1 MDFLEDTYNFQALL
15 KEKRNRN
22 CKIHIV
28 IFQSISKMLT
38 VVGYGKNSSE
48 ELRIIVPL
56 YIKR

>member
-1 MDFLEDTYNFQALL
+1 MDFLEDAYNFQALL

>member
-1 MDFLEDTYNFQALL
+1 MAYNFQALL